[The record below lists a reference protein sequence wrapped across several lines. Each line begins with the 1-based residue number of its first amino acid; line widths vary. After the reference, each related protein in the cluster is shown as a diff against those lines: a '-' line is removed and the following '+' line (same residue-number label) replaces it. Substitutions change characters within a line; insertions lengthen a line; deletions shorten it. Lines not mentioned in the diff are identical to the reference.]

1 MTRALLEREH
11 ELSELG
17 AVARRA
23 LDGHGSV
30 ALITGEAGI
39 GKSSLV
45 DALRSVLPAEGRLL
59 VGYCDDLAT
68 PRVLGPLRDLVGKV
82 GPGLTE
88 ALGSGD
94 RSRVFEAFRAELDW
108 PGHPTVLVVEDLH
121 WADEATLD
129 VLRFLVRRIAALPV
143 VMVGTYRDEE
153 IGAGHPLRGLL
164 GLATATPMRRLP
176 LARLSA
182 GAVRR
187 LVGDRGLDSERVYEV
202 TSGNPFFVTEVLGT
216 GDTDGVPATVT
227 EAVHAR
233 LQSLDEPCREALSV
247 LAVVPTAVERRLVD
261 AVVPGGLDVL
271 AAAEQR
277 GMLTVTPARVQFRH
291 ELMRRAIAAS
301 MPAIRRI
308 AANRAVLTALRDHG
322 DADLSRLVHHAAEA
336 GDIGLIVHYAPAAAA
351 EAVAA
356 GSHREAA
363 AHYRLVL
370 EHRAVFPPDERADLL
385 EAYAEECYTLGL
397 AGPAVTAQR
406 EAVALRRDL
415 PGPVALGLA
424 LRRLSRVNWYWGDRP
439 AAEASATEAVDVLE
453 GAGDDAALAFGL
465 SNQSQLNALGGQPDA
480 AVAAGERAIAL
491 ARATGSTG
499 VLAHALNN
507 VGYALW
513 DRDDPRGREL
523 LEESLAVARA
533 AGETDHACRAY
544 ANLAWHLIDDLR
556 LREAGELLDEGMA
569 YAGRTEVLGF
579 LRYLHITRSMVH
591 LHLSEWDDAE
601 RHARWEE
608 NAPAIMRTPALV
620 VLGLIRARRG
630 LPGAAAPLEEAWE
643 IARGIGEAQRIGPAG
658 AAMAEAAWL
667 RGDPSA
673 AARLTPVFRKVLSA
687 EGGRRLGA
695 FSFWLHRLGAD
706 IPIFSPYDLLAP
718 DPPAPATG
726 QPADQGTPGTRTTVH
741 RGVSGVRAAAR
752 RWADAGCRYEQALAL
767 SCSPVPD
774 DLLEAVRVLDVLD
787 AAPLARRIRSRLRE
801 LGVARIPRGPQPA
814 TRDNPAGLTGRQ
826 AEVLRLVA
834 GGLSNPEIAARLVL
848 SVRTID
854 AHVAAVMAKLAVR
867 TRRDAVDRARTLGIL
882 GA

>member
-30 ALITGEAGI
+30 VLITGEAGI

-45 DALRSVLPAEGRLL
+45 EALRSVLPAEGRLL

-164 GLATATPMRRLP
+164 GLAAGTPMRRLP

-187 LVGDRGLDSERVYEV
+187 LVGDRGLDSERVFAI

-233 LQSLDEPCREALSV
+233 LQALDETCREALSL
-247 LAVVPTAVERRLVD
+247 LAVIPSAVERWLVD

-291 ELMRRAIAAS
+291 ELMRRAVAAS
-301 MPAIRRI
+301 MPATRRI
-308 AANRAVLTALRDHG
+308 AANRAVLTALREHG
-322 DADLSRLVHHAAEA
+322 DADLSRLVHHAAES
-336 GDIGLIVHYAPAAAA
+336 GDTGLIVHYAPAAAA
-351 EAVAA
+351 EASAA

-370 EHRAVFPPDERADLL
+370 EHRAAFAPAVRADLL
-385 EAYAEECYTLGL
+385 EAYAEECYMLGQ
-397 AGPAVTAQR
+397 AEPARTAQR
-406 EAVALRRDL
+406 EAVALRRAL

-439 AAEASATEAVDVLE
+439 AAETAATEAVAVLE
-453 GAGDDAALAFGL
+453 DAGDDAALAFGL
-465 SNQSQLNALGGQPDA
+465 SNESQLHALGGQADA
-480 AVAAGERAIAL
+480 AVVAGERAIVL
-491 ARATGSTG
+491 ARAAGSAA
-499 VLAHALNN
+499 VLSHALNN

-513 DRDDPRGREL
+513 DRADPRGREL

-544 ANLAWHLIDDLR
+544 TNLAWHLIDDVR
-556 LREAGELLDEGMA
+556 PREALELLDEGLA
-569 YAGRTEVLGF
+569 YAERTEVLGF
-579 LRYLHITRSMVH
+579 VRYLHITRSMAH
-591 LHLSEWDDAE
+591 LHLGEWDEAE

-608 NAPAIMRTPALV
+608 NAPTMMRPPALV
-620 VLGLIRARRG
+620 VLGLVRARRG
-630 LPGAAAPLEEAWE
+630 LPGAEAPIEEAWE
-643 IARGIGEAQRIGPAG
+643 IARGLGEAQRIGPAG

-667 RGDPSA
+667 RGDPSV
-673 AARLTPVFRKVLSA
+673 AARLTPVFHRMLSR

-706 IPIFSPYDLLAP
+706 VEILWPYDLLAP
-718 DPPAPATG
+718 DRPVPDTG
-726 QPADQGTPGTRTTVH
+726 
-741 RGVSGVRAAAR
+741 RAAAR
-752 RWADAGCRYEQALAL
+752 WAAAGCRYEQALAL
-767 SCSPVPD
+767 SRGPATED
-774 DLLEAVRVLDVLD
+774 RLAAIRVLDALD
-787 AAPLARRIRSRLRE
+787 AAPLARHIRADLRDR
-801 LGVARIPRGPQPA
+801 GVARIPRGPQPA
-814 TRDNPAGLTGRQ
+814 TRDHPAGLTGRQ
-826 AEVLRLVA
+826 AEVLRLLA
-834 GGLSNPEIAARLVL
+834 DGLSNPQIAARLVL
-848 SVRTID
+848 SVRTVD
-854 AHVAAVMAKLAVR
+854 AHVAAVMAKLAAR
-867 TRRDAVDRARTLGIL
+867 TRREAVESARALGL
-882 GA
+882 LPVARRGEVRGG